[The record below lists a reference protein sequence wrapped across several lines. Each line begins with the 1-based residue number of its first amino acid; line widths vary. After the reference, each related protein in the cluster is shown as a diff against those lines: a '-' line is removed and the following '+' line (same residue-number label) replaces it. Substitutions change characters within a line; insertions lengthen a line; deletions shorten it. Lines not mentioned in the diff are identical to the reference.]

1 MHAQFIVC
9 SDDKLMTHLE
19 DAIEVDSERLVLV
32 EKYLA
37 DAIEVN
43 VDALLT
49 PKAMWWLV
57 VWWSMGVEEQD
68 FHVVQAALI
77 LMFELP

>member
-1 MHAQFIVC
+1 MI
-9 SDDKLMTHLE
+9 HLE
-19 DAIEVDSERLVLV
+19 DAIEVDSRRLVLV
-32 EKYLA
+32 DKYLS
-37 DAIEVN
+37 DVIKVN

-49 PKAMWWLV
+49 RKAMWWLV